1 MGIVRRFLITGC
13 GWFSVSC
20 LATTAAAQTPLTWV
34 EVRAR
39 FEANNPTVQAGQI
52 GIDESRQDEV
62 TAFLRPNPDLSGGVD
77 VLNIF
82 RSPAGSGVVDN
93 MVDSA
98 SVGYLYERRG
108 KRGLRRD
115 SAVGATSIATS
126 SQADLVR
133 TMTFTLH
140 GAFVQLLQA
149 KAFLA
154 LAQGELAD
162 YDQVLG
168 VSRGRLQAGDIA
180 QIDFDRLGLQRV
192 QYESDVETA
201 QLNLRTA
208 KIQLLGLLNDRTT
221 PVELFDVTG
230 PYDFAPPAQPR
241 EQVRQLALAA
251 RPDLKAAMQAIDKAR
266 VDHRLAVANGSVDPI
281 FSVDTAWNK
290 QPEDFSPPV
299 NAYVGFS
306 IDVPLRIFD
315 RNQGEKKKTELE
327 ITRTERAADAS
338 TTQVLADVD
347 SAYAAVQS
355 AVALLQPYRDTYL
368 AQSTRVRDT
377 MTFSYQNGQASLIDF
392 LQAQQD
398 YRSVQISY
406 VNLVAAFL
414 NAVSQLNF
422 AIGQEVIP

>member
-1 MGIVRRFLITGC
+1 
-13 GWFSVSC
+13 VSS
-20 LATTAAAQTPLTWV
+20 LATAATAQTPQTPLTWAQ
-34 EVRAR
+34 VRAR

-62 TAFLRPNPDLSGGVD
+62 TAFLRPNPDFSAGVD
-77 VLNIF
+77 VINIF
-82 RSPAGSGVVDN
+82 KSPGGSGVFDN

-98 SVGYLYERRG
+98 SVGYLHERQH
-108 KRGLRRD
+108 KRDLRRD
-115 SAVGATSIATS
+115 SAVGATAIATS

-133 TMTFTLH
+133 TTTFTLH

-154 LAQGELAD
+154 MAQGELTD
-162 YDQVLG
+162 YDQVIS
-168 VSRGRLQAGDIA
+168 VSRDRLQVGDIA
-180 QIDFDRLGLQRV
+180 QIDLDRLTLQRV

-201 QLNLRTA
+201 RLTLRTA
-208 KIQLLGLLNDRTT
+208 KLQLLGLLNDRTT
-221 PVELFDVTG
+221 TVDQFDVTG
-230 PYDFAPPAQPR
+230 PYDFTPVTQPPAQI
-241 EQVRQLALAA
+241 RQLALAA

-266 VDHRLAVANGSVDPI
+266 IDHRLAVANGTADPT

-306 IDVPLRIFD
+306 VDVPLRIFD
-315 RNQGEKKKTELE
+315 RNQGEKKKAELE
-327 ITRTERAADAS
+327 VTRTERTAEGN
-338 TTQVLADVD
+338 TTQVLTDVD
-347 SAYAAVQS
+347 SAYAVVQS

-398 YRSVQISY
+398 YRSVQIAY
-406 VNLVAAFL
+406 VNLIASYL
-414 NAVSQLNF
+414 NAVNQLNL
-422 AIGQEVIP
+422 AVGQ